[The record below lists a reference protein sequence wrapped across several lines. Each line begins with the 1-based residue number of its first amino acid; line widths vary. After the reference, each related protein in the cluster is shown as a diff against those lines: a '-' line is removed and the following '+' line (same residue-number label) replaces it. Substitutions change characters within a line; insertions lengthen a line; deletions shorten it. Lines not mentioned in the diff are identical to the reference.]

1 MTLKKNISSGD
12 KSTNLLSI
20 FQGYFSGKFNL
31 ARIKFICLLISSL
44 CKVKTVNFQKLS
56 IGFDNKAATSS
67 NYRRNQRFLADVI
80 LPMRWIAQLIFSLLP
95 EKNNLILVMDRTNW
109 KLGGKDIN
117 ILMLGISYKNI
128 VFPLMFK
135 MLDKRGNSNT
145 AERIALINDFIS
157 WFGSDCIDCL
167 LADREFVGKE
177 WIAFLNDNGIA
188 YHIRIRE
195 NFMVFDPKKQVLS
208 KAWHYFN
215 NLKIGE
221 IRHFH
226 RIMVI
231 NDEYC
236 YLSGMKTIKD
246 NKIEFC
252 IVISFNKPEESL
264 EKYAKR
270 WQIETLF
277 KAFKS
282 SGFNLEDTHVTQM
295 DRIKKLVLLVMLAFV
310 WCYKIGDYI
319 DTNIKAIRII
329 KHGSR
334 AISIFKYGLDYLSR
348 ILISGINCLKINVYQ
363 FLSCS

>member
-1 MTLKKNISSGD
+1 MTLNKNISSGD
-12 KSTNLLSI
+12 KSTKLLPI
-20 FQGYFSGKFNL
+20 FQKHFSNKLKL
-31 ARIKFICLLISSL
+31 ARIKFICLIISFL

-56 IGFDNKAATSS
+56 TGFDNKAATSS
-67 NYRRNQRFLADVI
+67 NYRRIQRFLADVI
-80 LPMRWIAQLIFSLLP
+80 LPMKWIAQLIFSLLP
-95 EKNNLILVMDRTNW
+95 EKDNLILIMDRTNW

-117 ILMLGISYKNI
+117 ILMLGVSYKNI
-128 VFPLMFK
+128 AFPLMFK
-135 MLDKRGNSNT
+135 MLDKKGNSNT
-145 AERIALINDFIS
+145 EERIALINDFIN

-177 WIAFLNDNGIA
+177 WIAFLNDNKIA

-195 NFMVFDPKKQVLS
+195 NFMVFDPKKQALA

-221 IRHFH
+221 IRHFY

-231 NDEYC
+231 NNEYC

-252 IVISFNKPEESL
+252 IIISFNKPEESL
-264 EKYAKR
+264 EKYTKR

-295 DRIKKLVLLVMLAFV
+295 DRIEKLVLLVMLAFV

-319 DTNIKAIRII
+319 DTKIKAIRIT
-329 KHGSR
+329 KQGNR
-334 AISIFKYGLDYLSR
+334 TVSIFKYGLDYLSR
-348 ILISGINCLKINVYQ
+348 ILISGTNQFKINIYQ
-363 FLSCS
+363 FLSCT

>member
-67 NYRRNQRFLADVI
+67 NYRRIQRFLADVI

-128 VFPLMFK
+128 AFPLMFK

-145 AERIALINDFIS
+145 AER
-157 WFGSDCIDCL
+157 
-167 LADREFVGKE
+167 
-177 WIAFLNDNGIA
+177 IAFLNDNGIA

-295 DRIKKLVLLVMLAFV
+295 DRIEKLVLLVMLAFV

-319 DTNIKAIRII
+319 DTNIKAIRIM
-329 KHGSR
+329 KHGNR

-348 ILISGINCLKINVYQ
+348 ILISGNNYLKINVYQ

>member
-1 MTLKKNISSGD
+1 M
-12 KSTNLLSI
+12 LS
-20 FQGYFSGKFNL
+20 F
-31 ARIKFICLLISSL
+31 
-44 CKVKTVNFQKLS
+44 
-56 IGFDNKAATSS
+56 
-67 NYRRNQRFLADVI
+67 RN
-80 LPMRWIAQLIFSLLP
+80 
-95 EKNNLILVMDRTNW
+95 
-109 KLGGKDIN
+109 
-117 ILMLGISYKNI
+117 
-128 VFPLMFK
+128 
-135 MLDKRGNSNT
+135 
-145 AERIALINDFIS
+145 
-157 WFGSDCIDCL
+157 
-167 LADREFVGKE
+167 
-177 WIAFLNDNGIA
+177 
-188 YHIRIRE
+188 E
-195 NFMVFDPKKQVLS
+195 N
-208 KAWHYFN
+208 
-215 NLKIGE
+215 
-221 IRHFH
+221 
-226 RIMVI
+226 
-231 NDEYC
+231 
-236 YLSGMKTIKD
+236 

>member
-67 NYRRNQRFLADVI
+67 NYRRIQRFLADVI

-128 VFPLMFK
+128 AFPLMFK

-145 AERIALINDFIS
+145 AER
-157 WFGSDCIDCL
+157 
-167 LADREFVGKE
+167 
-177 WIAFLNDNGIA
+177 IAFLNDNGIA

-295 DRIKKLVLLVMLAFV
+295 DRIEKLVLLVMLAFV